1 MEINSRLNLN
11 HSIEIPGCSIDRD
24 SDCYIIAEIGI
35 NHGGDYILAQEMVEA
50 AFEAGANAAKF
61 QIVNP
66 EESYSK
72 NNISY
77 SVFSKA
83 GLSDKQIY
91 DLVNN
96 NKKKGT
102 VFATPGD
109 ISSLKKCIDANMQLY
124 KVSSGLL
131 TNRPLIK
138 QIAKTKKP
146 IILSSGM
153 ANLKEVSSA
162 VKYAQ
167 ISGCRN
173 IAVLQCTSIYPAPFN
188 TINLSAMGAIQ
199 KICNS
204 IVGYSDHCM
213 GWLACSTAVAMGAK
227 IIEKHFTFDNKSL
240 GADHHISLNYKDFS
254 RMVTDIRNIE
264 KMYGNGIKE
273 PHEEEIVNL
282 KNIRRYCVAKTN
294 INPGDLF
301 SLDNVVFKR
310 LGNEKKGIEAI
321 DFHKIENTESSSLFK
336 IGSIIKKDK
345 SSE

>member
-1 MEINSRLNLN
+1 MGINSRLNLN
-11 HSIEIPGCSIDRD
+11 QSIEIPGYSIDID
-24 SDCYIIAEIGI
+24 SNCYIIAEIGI

-50 AFEAGANAAKF
+50 AFEAGANAAKL

-66 EESYSK
+66 EDSYSK
-72 NNISY
+72 TNISY
-77 SVFSKA
+77 SVFSKT

-96 NKKKGT
+96 NTKKGT

-109 ISSLKKCIDANMQLY
+109 ISSLKKCINANMQLY

-138 QIAKTKKP
+138 QIVQTKKP

-153 ANLKEVSSA
+153 ATLKEVSSA

-167 ISGCRN
+167 LSGCTD

-188 TINLSAMGAIQ
+188 TINLSAMNMLQ
-199 KICNS
+199 KTCNS
-204 IVGYSDHCM
+204 IIGYSDHCM
-213 GWLACSTAVAMGAK
+213 GWLACNTAVAMGAK
-227 IIEKHFTFDNKSL
+227 IIEKHLTFDNKSL

-273 PHEEEIVNL
+273 PHAEEIINRE
-282 KNIRRYCVAKTN
+282 NIRRYCVAKTN
-294 INPGDLF
+294 IYPGDIF
-301 SLDNVVFKR
+301 NLDNVVFKR
-310 LGNEKKGIEAI
+310 LGNEIKGIEAI
-321 DFHKIENTESSSLFK
+321 DFNKIENTKSLSLFK
-336 IGSIIKKDK
+336 IGSIIQKDK
-345 SSE
+345 FSE